1 MRGGVLTGGVGA
13 MVGGATAKKST
24 VVKQENDTLI
34 HDYTVIINV
43 NSLSEPIIRIPLGN
57 DIDMVD
63 DIVGLMNVIIS
74 RR

>member
-1 MRGGVLTGGVGA
+1 MVMCGV
-13 MVGGATAKKST
+13 TAKKST
-24 VVKQENDTLI
+24 VMNQKNDILV

-43 NSLSEPIIRIPLGN
+43 NSLSEPIIRIPLGD
-57 DIDMVD
+57 DINMVD

>member
-1 MRGGVLTGGVGA
+1 MVMYGV
-13 MVGGATAKKST
+13 TAKKST
-24 VVKQENDTLI
+24 VMNQKNDILV

-43 NSLSEPIIRIPLGN
+43 NSLSEPIIRIPLGD
-57 DIDMVD
+57 DINMVD

>member
-1 MRGGVLTGGVGA
+1 MVMCGV
-13 MVGGATAKKST
+13 TAKKNP
-24 VVKQENDTLI
+24 VVNQKNDTLI
-34 HDYTVIINV
+34 YDYTVIINV
-43 NSLSEPIIRIPLGN
+43 NSLSEPIIRIPLGD